1 MYSFT
6 VKKFLKEKLYI
17 LVPITAFFPLIFKRR
32 GPVFHFVLSPAKQ
45 VAEPGYEH
53 RMLRKFMPDVF
64 SFFFFL
70 LESWGQENEEWGE

>member
-1 MYSFT
+1 MYSFI
-6 VKKFLKEKLYI
+6 VKKFFKGKALYFGTYNCI
-17 LVPITAFFPLIFKRR
+17 FPLIFKRR
-32 GPVFHFVLSPAKQ
+32 GPVFHFALSPAKQ
-45 VAEPGYEH
+45 LAEPGYEH